1 MCFCEP
7 VGEEEIIK
15 KNMALAE
22 RKDYTVIDVD
32 ALPEDTRAEII
43 DGQIYLFAS
52 PRVIHQKITGELFFE
67 IRSFI
72 KENGGNCKVFQ
83 APLDIY
89 LNRDDKTRV
98 EPDIF
103 VICDSEKIHEDAC
116 YGAPDLVVE
125 VVSKSTKQR
134 DFGIKVLKYRTAG
147 VREYWIIDSVRENV
161 TVFWFEDESQ
171 NCQYGFDEEV
181 NFHLFPELKIRM
193 EELIDR

>member
-103 VICDSEKIHEDAC
+103 VICDSEKIREDAC

-147 VREYWIIDSVRENV
+147 VREYWIIDPVRENI
-161 TVFWFEDESQ
+161 TVFWFENESQ

>member
-103 VICDSEKIHEDAC
+103 VICDSEKIREDAC

-125 VVSKSTKQR
+125 VVSKSAKQR

-147 VREYWIIDSVRENV
+147 VREYWIIDPVRENI
-161 TVFWFEDESQ
+161 TVFWFENESQ